1 MWKWYNKWFNVEID
15 GGAYVDLNECVRDYS
30 EDIIKLFTDEELK
43 EEIQKREDGRSKK
56 EVRINKLDTF
66 LSNLQVEVDEHDVL
80 TEIDND
86 DLMEEVRSRGL
97 DEVEIIEPTKEELR
111 KFICQALDINEM
123 YDDEE
128 IFEMLRELWKT
139 SKYISKR

>member
-1 MWKWYNKWFNVEID
+1 MWKWYNVDID

-43 EEIQKREDGRSKK
+43 EEIKKREDGRSKK

-66 LSNLQVEVDEHDVL
+66 LSNLQVEVDGHDVL
-80 TEIDND
+80 LEIDND

-128 IFEMLRELWKT
+128 IFEMLRELWIT

>member
-1 MWKWYNKWFNVEID
+1 MWKWYNVEID

-43 EEIQKREDGRSKK
+43 EEIQKRENGRSKK
-56 EVRINKLDTF
+56 EVRISKLDMF
-66 LSNLQVEVDEHDVL
+66 LSNLQVEVDGQGVL
-80 TEIDND
+80 SEIDND

>member
-1 MWKWYNKWFNVEID
+1 MLRWYNVEVD

-43 EEIQKREDGRSKK
+43 EEIQKRENGRSKK

-66 LSNLQVEVDEHDVL
+66 LSNLQVEVDGHDVL

-128 IFEMLRELWKT
+128 IFEMLRELWIT

>member
-1 MWKWYNKWFNVEID
+1 MWKWYNVEID

-56 EVRINKLDTF
+56 EVRISKLDMF
-66 LSNLQVEVDEHDVL
+66 LSNLQVEVDGQDVL
-80 TEIDND
+80 SEIDND

-97 DEVEIIEPTKEELR
+97 DEVEIIEPMKEELR
-111 KFICQALDINEM
+111 KVICQALDINEM

-128 IFEMLRELWKT
+128 IFEMLRELWIT

>member
-1 MWKWYNKWFNVEID
+1 MWKWYNVEIN

-43 EEIQKREDGRSKK
+43 EEIQKRENGRSRG

-66 LSNLQVEVDEHDVL
+66 LSNLQVEVDGQDVL
-80 TEIDND
+80 SEIDND

-97 DEVEIIEPTKEELR
+97 DEIEIIEPTKEELR
-111 KFICQALDINEM
+111 KCICIALDINEM

-128 IFEMLRELWKT
+128 ICDMLKEIWSI
-139 SKYISKR
+139 SKYKNGMK

>member
-1 MWKWYNKWFNVEID
+1 MWKWYNVEID

-30 EDIIKLFTDEELK
+30 EDIIKLFTDDELK

-66 LSNLQVEVDEHDVL
+66 LSNLKVEVDGNDL
-80 TEIDND
+80 LLEIDND

-111 KFICQALDINEM
+111 KTICQALDINEM

-128 IFEMLRELWKT
+128 ICDMLKEIWSI
-139 SKYISKR
+139 SKYKNGMK

>member
-1 MWKWYNKWFNVEID
+1 MWKWYNVEID
-15 GGAYVDLNECVRDYS
+15 GGAYVDLNEYVRDYS

-66 LSNLQVEVDEHDVL
+66 LSNLKVEVDGQDVL

-128 IFEMLRELWKT
+128 IFEMLRELWIT

>member
-1 MWKWYNKWFNVEID
+1 MWKWYNVEID

-66 LSNLQVEVDEHDVL
+66 LSNLQVEVDGHDL
-80 TEIDND
+80 LLEIDNY

-97 DEVEIIEPTKEELR
+97 DEVEIIEPEKEELR

-139 SKYISKR
+139 SKYIRKRE

>member
-1 MWKWYNKWFNVEID
+1 MWKWYNIEID

-43 EEIQKREDGRSKK
+43 EEIQKRENGRSKK
-56 EVRINKLDTF
+56 EVRIDKLDTF
-66 LSNLQVEVDEHDVL
+66 LSNLQVEVDGYDVL
-80 TEIDND
+80 SEIDND

-97 DEVEIIEPTKEELR
+97 DEIEIIEPTKEELR
-111 KFICQALDINEM
+111 KCICQVLNINEM

>member
-1 MWKWYNKWFNVEID
+1 MLRWYNVEVD
-15 GGAYVDLNECVRDYS
+15 GGANVDLNECVRDYS
-30 EDIIKLFTDEELK
+30 EDIIKLFTDDELK

-56 EVRINKLDTF
+56 EVRIDKLDTF
-66 LSNLQVEVDEHDVL
+66 LSNLQVEVYGYDVL
-80 TEIDND
+80 LEIDND

-97 DEVEIIEPTKEELR
+97 DEVEIIEPEKEELR
-111 KFICQALDINEM
+111 KIICQALDINEM

-128 IFEMLRELWKT
+128 IFEMLRELWIT

>member
-1 MWKWYNKWFNVEID
+1 MWKWYNIEID

-43 EEIQKREDGRSKK
+43 EEIQKRENGRSKK

-66 LSNLQVEVDEHDVL
+66 LSNLQVEVDGNDVL
-80 TEIDND
+80 LEIDND

-111 KFICQALDINEM
+111 KTICQALDINEM

-128 IFEMLRELWKT
+128 IFEMLRELWRT
-139 SKYISKR
+139 SKYISRR

>member
-1 MWKWYNKWFNVEID
+1 MWKWYNIEID

-66 LSNLQVEVDEHDVL
+66 LSNLQVEVEGRDVL
-80 TEIDND
+80 LEIDND

-97 DEVEIIEPTKEELR
+97 DEVEIIEPEKEELR
-111 KFICQALDINEM
+111 KIICQALDINEM

-128 IFEMLRELWKT
+128 ICDMLKEIWSI
-139 SKYISKR
+139 SKYKNGMK

>member
-1 MWKWYNKWFNVEID
+1 MWKWYNVEID
-15 GGAYVDLNECVRDYS
+15 GGAYVDLNEYVRDYS
-30 EDIIKLFTDEELK
+30 EDIIKLFTDEELR
-43 EEIQKREDGRSKK
+43 EEIQNRKKGRSRG

-66 LSNLQVEVDEHDVL
+66 LSNLKVEVDGYDVL
-80 TEIDND
+80 SEIDND

>member
-1 MWKWYNKWFNVEID
+1 MWKWYNVEID

-56 EVRINKLDTF
+56 EVRIDKLDTF
-66 LSNLQVEVDEHDVL
+66 LSNLQVEVDGQDVL
-80 TEIDND
+80 SEIDND

-97 DEVEIIEPTKEELR
+97 DEVEIIEPEKEELR

>member
-1 MWKWYNKWFNVEID
+1 MWKWYNVEID

-43 EEIQKREDGRSKK
+43 EEIQKRENGRSKK

-66 LSNLQVEVDEHDVL
+66 LSNLQVEVDGNDVL

-111 KFICQALDINEM
+111 KCICQTLDINEM

>member
-1 MWKWYNKWFNVEID
+1 MWKWYNIEID
-15 GGAYVDLNECVRDYS
+15 GRAYVDLNECVRDYS

-66 LSNLQVEVDEHDVL
+66 LSNLQVEVDGNDVL
-80 TEIDND
+80 TEIDNC
-86 DLMEEVRSRGL
+86 DLMDEVRSRGL
-97 DEVEIIEPTKEELR
+97 EEFEVEIIEPTKEELR
-111 KFICQALDINEM
+111 RFICQALDINEM

-139 SKYISKR
+139 SKYIRKR

>member
-1 MWKWYNKWFNVEID
+1 MWKWYNIEID

-43 EEIQKREDGRSKK
+43 EEIQKRENGRSKK

-66 LSNLQVEVDEHDVL
+66 LSNLQVEVDGQDVL
-80 TEIDND
+80 TEIDNC
-86 DLMEEVRSRGL
+86 DLMDEVRSRGL
-97 DEVEIIEPTKEELR
+97 EEFEVEIIEPTKEELR
-111 KFICQALDINEM
+111 RFICQALDINEM

-139 SKYISKR
+139 SKYIRKR

>member
-1 MWKWYNKWFNVEID
+1 MWKWYNIEID

-43 EEIQKREDGRSKK
+43 EEIQKRENGRSKK
-56 EVRINKLDTF
+56 EVRISKLDMF
-66 LSNLQVEVDEHDVL
+66 LSNLQVEVDGQDVL
-80 TEIDND
+80 SEIDND

-97 DEVEIIEPTKEELR
+97 DEVEIIEPMKEELR
-111 KFICQALDINEM
+111 KVICQALDINEM

-128 IFEMLRELWKT
+128 IFEMLRELWIT

>member
-1 MWKWYNKWFNVEID
+1 MWKWYNIEID

-66 LSNLQVEVDEHDVL
+66 LSNLQVEVEGRDVL
-80 TEIDND
+80 LEIDND

-111 KFICQALDINEM
+111 KIICQALDINEM

-128 IFEMLRELWKT
+128 ICDMLKEIWNI
-139 SKYISKR
+139 SKYKNGMK

>member
-1 MWKWYNKWFNVEID
+1 MWKWYNVEID

-43 EEIQKREDGRSKK
+43 EEIQKRENGRSKK

-66 LSNLQVEVDEHDVL
+66 LSNLQVEVDGNDVL
-80 TEIDND
+80 IEIDND

-97 DEVEIIEPTKEELR
+97 DEVEIIEPEKEELR
-111 KFICQALDINEM
+111 KIICQTLDINEM

-128 IFEMLRELWKT
+128 ICDMLKEIWNI
-139 SKYISKR
+139 SKYKNGMK

>member
-1 MWKWYNKWFNVEID
+1 MWKWYNIEID

-66 LSNLQVEVDEHDVL
+66 LSNLQVEVDGHDL
-80 TEIDND
+80 LLEIDND

-97 DEVEIIEPTKEELR
+97 DEIEIIEPTKEELR

-128 IFEMLRELWKT
+128 IFDMLKEIWNI
-139 SKYISKR
+139 SKYKNGMK

>member
-1 MWKWYNKWFNVEID
+1 MWKWYNIEID

-43 EEIQKREDGRSKK
+43 EEIQKRENGRSKK

-66 LSNLQVEVDEHDVL
+66 LSNLKVEVEGRDVL
-80 TEIDND
+80 LEIDND

-139 SKYISKR
+139 SKYIRKR

>member
-1 MWKWYNKWFNVEID
+1 MWKWYNVGLD

-56 EVRINKLDTF
+56 EIRINKLDTF
-66 LSNLQVEVDEHDVL
+66 LSNLQVEVDGHDVL
-80 TEIDND
+80 LEIDND

-128 IFEMLRELWKT
+128 IFEMLRELWIT
-139 SKYISKR
+139 SKYISKRY

>member
-1 MWKWYNKWFNVEID
+1 MLRWYNVEVD

-56 EVRINKLDTF
+56 EVRIDKLDTF
-66 LSNLQVEVDEHDVL
+66 LSNLQVEVDGYDAL
-80 TEIDND
+80 SEIDND

>member
-1 MWKWYNKWFNVEID
+1 MWKWYNVEIN

-43 EEIQKREDGRSKK
+43 EEIQKRENGRSKK
-56 EVRINKLDTF
+56 EVRISKLDMF
-66 LSNLQVEVDEHDVL
+66 LSNLQVEVDGQDVL
-80 TEIDND
+80 SEIDND

-97 DEVEIIEPTKEELR
+97 DEVEIIEPEKEELR
-111 KFICQALDINEM
+111 KIICQALDINEM

-128 IFEMLRELWKT
+128 IFEMLRELWIT

>member
-1 MWKWYNKWFNVEID
+1 MWKWYNVEIN

-43 EEIQKREDGRSKK
+43 EEIQKRENGRSRG

-66 LSNLQVEVDEHDVL
+66 LSNLQVEVDGQDVL
-80 TEIDND
+80 SEIDND

-111 KFICQALDINEM
+111 KFICIALDINEM

>member
-1 MWKWYNKWFNVEID
+1 MWKWYNVEID

-66 LSNLQVEVDEHDVL
+66 LSNLKVEVEGRDVL
-80 TEIDND
+80 LEIDND

-97 DEVEIIEPTKEELR
+97 DDVEIIEPEKEELR
-111 KFICQALDINEM
+111 KIICQALDINEM

-128 IFEMLRELWKT
+128 ICDMLKEIWNI
-139 SKYISKR
+139 SKYKNGMK

>member
-1 MWKWYNKWFNVEID
+1 MWKWYNIEID

-30 EDIIKLFTDEELK
+30 EDIIKLFTDEELR
-43 EEIQKREDGRSKK
+43 EEIQNRKKGRSRG

-66 LSNLQVEVDEHDVL
+66 LSNLKVEVDGYDVL
-80 TEIDND
+80 SEIDND

-128 IFEMLRELWKT
+128 IFEMLRELWIT

>member
-1 MWKWYNKWFNVEID
+1 MWKWYNIEID

-66 LSNLQVEVDEHDVL
+66 LSNLQVEVDGNDVL
-80 TEIDND
+80 LEIDND

-128 IFEMLRELWKT
+128 ICDMLKEIWSI
-139 SKYISKR
+139 SKYKNGMK

>member
-1 MWKWYNKWFNVEID
+1 MWKWYNIEID

-43 EEIQKREDGRSKK
+43 EEIQKRENGRSKK

-66 LSNLQVEVDEHDVL
+66 LSNLQVEVDGQDVL
-80 TEIDND
+80 SEIDND

-111 KFICQALDINEM
+111 KIICQALDINEM

-128 IFEMLRELWKT
+128 ICDMLKEIWNI
-139 SKYISKR
+139 SKYKNGMK

>member
-1 MWKWYNKWFNVEID
+1 MWKWFNVEID

-43 EEIQKREDGRSKK
+43 EEIQKRENGRSKK

-66 LSNLQVEVDEHDVL
+66 LSNLQVEVDGHDVL

>member
-1 MWKWYNKWFNVEID
+1 MWKWYNVEID

-43 EEIQKREDGRSKK
+43 EEIQKRENGRSKK

-66 LSNLQVEVDEHDVL
+66 LSNLQVEVDGRDVL
-80 TEIDND
+80 SEIDND

-97 DEVEIIEPTKEELR
+97 DDVEIIEPTKEELR
-111 KFICQALDINEM
+111 KIICQTLDINEM

-128 IFEMLRELWKT
+128 ICDMLKEIWNI
-139 SKYISKR
+139 SKYKNGMK

>member
-1 MWKWYNKWFNVEID
+1 MWKWYNIEID

-56 EVRINKLDTF
+56 EVRIDNLDTF
-66 LSNLQVEVDEHDVL
+66 LSNLQVEIDGYDL
-80 TEIDND
+80 LSEIDND

>member
-1 MWKWYNKWFNVEID
+1 MWKWYNVEID

-43 EEIQKREDGRSKK
+43 EEIQKRENGRSKK

-66 LSNLQVEVDEHDVL
+66 LSNLQVEVDERDVL
-80 TEIDND
+80 LEIDND

-97 DEVEIIEPTKEELR
+97 DEIDIIEPTKEELR
-111 KFICQALDINEM
+111 KCICIALDINEM

-139 SKYISKR
+139 SKYINKR